1 MASAFSRFARRA
13 GLVTFR
19 QIFVRLGHVRKLP
32 LLPQG
37 SKAMMK
43 WKEQLNGDCPKA
55 RCTQPARALR
65 LDMSGFAESV
75 IEA

>member
-19 QIFVRLGHVRKLP
+19 QIFVRLGYVRKLP

-37 SKAMMK
+37 SKDEMEGTA
-43 WKEQLNGDCPKA
+43 
-55 RCTQPARALR
+55 
-65 LDMSGFAESV
+65 
-75 IEA
+75 